1 MIYANTD
8 FFLAL
13 MKPNDWLKENAKKI
27 LERYEG
33 QITTSETTFL
43 ELLIVAKK
51 YDLDPVRLTSA
62 VMALTGI
69 EDDVYLRAAYY
80 MKEHGLNAFYAFHA
94 AKCGGVII
102 SSDSVYEKVGIK
114 RIRLENPEETE

>member
-1 MIYANTD
+1 MIYADTD

-51 YDLDPVRLTSA
+51 YNLDPIKLTSA

-69 EDDVYLRAAYY
+69 EEDVYLRAAYY
-80 MKEHGLNAFYAFHA
+80 MKKHGLNAFDAFHA

-102 SSDSVYEKVGIK
+102 SSDKVYEKVGIK
-114 RIRLENPEETE
+114 RIKLENPEETE

>member
-1 MIYANTD
+1 MIYADTD
-8 FFLAL
+8 LFLAL
-13 MKPNDWLKENAKKI
+13 MNPNDWLKENAKKI

-80 MKEHGLNAFYAFHA
+80 MKEYGLNAFDAFHA
-94 AKCGGVII
+94 AKCGCLII
-102 SSDSVYEKVGIK
+102 SSDRAYEKVGIK
-114 RIRLENPEETE
+114 RIRLENPEEE

>member
-1 MIYANTD
+1 MIYADTD
-8 FFLAL
+8 LFLAL

-27 LERYEG
+27 LKRYEG

-80 MKEHGLNAFYAFHA
+80 MKEHGLNAFDAFHA

-102 SSDSVYEKVGIK
+102 SSDRIYEKVGIK
-114 RIRLENPEETE
+114 RIRLKNPEEK

>member
-1 MIYANTD
+1 MIYADTD
-8 FFLAL
+8 LFLAL

-69 EDDVYLRAAYY
+69 DDDVYLRAAYY
-80 MKEHGLNAFYAFHA
+80 MKEHGLNAFDAFHA

-102 SSDSVYEKVGIK
+102 SSDRVYEKVGIN
-114 RIRLENPEETE
+114 RIRLENPDGE

>member
-1 MIYANTD
+1 MIYADTD

-13 MKPNDWLKENAKKI
+13 MKPNDWLKKNAEKI
-27 LERYEG
+27 LKRYG
-33 QITTSETTFL
+33 NQITTSETTFL

-51 YDLDPVRLTSA
+51 YNLDPIKLTSA

-69 EDDVYLRAAYY
+69 EEGVYLQVAYY
-80 MKEHGLNAFYAFHA
+80 MKEHGLNAFDAFHA

-102 SSDSVYEKVGIK
+102 SSDKVYEKIGVK
-114 RIRLENPEETE
+114 RIKLENPEETE

>member
-1 MIYANTD
+1 MIYADTD
-8 FFLAL
+8 FFLAI
-13 MKPNDWLKENAKKI
+13 MKPNDWLNENAKKI
-27 LERYEG
+27 LKRYED
-33 QITTSETTFL
+33 QIATSETTFL

-69 EDDVYLRAAYY
+69 ENDVYLRAAYY
-80 MKEHGLNAFYAFHA
+80 MKEHGLNAFDAFHA

-114 RIRLENPEETE
+114 RIRLENPEE